1 MSPPGPEREGPLSP
15 PGHPK
20 GEHRSAEREGNS
32 LTAPDLTVVVT
43 VVEGGTAL
51 TRCLEALS
59 AQIDAPAMEIIV
71 PFDSTMQQV
80 NDLAS
85 RFPDYRFMDLGA
97 VVAPGIRA
105 NEFTRHILYDCRRTA
120 GLKAALG
127 RYVAMLEDRGWP
139 RKDWARTMVS
149 LHEQMPHAVI
159 GGAIESGAV
168 GALRSAAFYCDF
180 GRYEPPFA
188 GGDAQY
194 VSDVNIC
201 YKRAALDAVRPL
213 WESRYQEATVNWA
226 LQRQGLRLHLS
237 DQPRVIEER
246 GPLRLWPA
254 LAERVHWG
262 RTFGYVRGRE
272 GSRAA
277 SVLRVVAAP
286 LVPALLL
293 LRHARKQL
301 ALRRRVWSF
310 ARVLP
315 ATFLLMVCWSLGE
328 AIGELEAI
336 LASGKTTAL
345 PDIAAHQA
353 RGVRHERSC

>member
-1 MSPPGPEREGPLSP
+1 VSPPGPEREGPLSP

-168 GALRSAAFYCDF
+168 GYTVTVRSRVD
-180 GRYEPPFA
+180 EL
-188 GGDAQY
+188 
-194 VSDVNIC
+194 
-201 YKRAALDAVRPL
+201 RAALR
-213 WESRYQEATVNWA
+213 
-226 LQRQGLRLHLS
+226 
-237 DQPRVIEER
+237 
-246 GPLRLWPA
+246 
-254 LAERVHWG
+254 
-262 RTFGYVRGRE
+262 
-272 GSRAA
+272 
-277 SVLRVVAAP
+277 
-286 LVPALLL
+286 
-293 LRHARKQL
+293 
-301 ALRRRVWSF
+301 
-310 ARVLP
+310 
-315 ATFLLMVCWSLGE
+315 
-328 AIGELEAI
+328 
-336 LASGKTTAL
+336 
-345 PDIAAHQA
+345 A
-353 RGVRHERSC
+353 RGVDLAGGPDRFFVELPREMKAQDLLTLSLDVGAPIVELVPRIPVEP